1 MPQDRFAPVYSQDW
15 DVRVRAIEGYLSN
28 LASLPASV
36 ASAMQTGDFSGLVSS
51 STSSSSPGLVFD
63 SLLDVTITTPASG
76 DLPVYSSAGW
86 VNQQWT
92 PGKLGVGTTLTPT
105 HRFELEDGNY
115 TAWFDGQNSNPLSGA
130 RGWHISKVKTV
141 ALPHTITWH
150 VDGHSS
156 WEIGMDFD
164 TNNALSSG
172 FGNADF
178 VVAYDPT
185 AGKNDAGVGAGT
197 GADIFRFSPAEAS
210 VAGDN
215 YGRVGLGFR
224 QGSPNTA
231 GSAWFTVTGPP
242 DVVGLNVS
250 TNSTFSYG
258 LKMVQRGAHNRAL
271 LNHNDKFAIGTD
283 YAAANAQNYQLRD
296 LVAGVT
302 RWFVD
307 SAGRH
312 QIGGTSPTGQL
323 HVTRAAV
330 AANPTSPTYL
340 KVEAVADTAMTAG
353 TEVVDVLFDCS
364 RTLQFSTGA
373 ITAQRAWKLLAPTY
387 GFVAASTVTDAA
399 TLYVDRQPQAGTNA
413 TLTSSWAI
421 WVDDGPSRFDGP
433 VQAFNFANAVA
444 NKTANYTLTAS
455 DGTVTG
461 DTTGGGF
468 TLTLPTAVGIAGR
481 IYYVKNTG
489 SPANNLTIATT
500 GGQTIDGAA
509 TQVISAT
516 NASLSVQS
524 NGSNWILV

>member
-1 MPQDRFAPVYSQDW
+1 MSQDRFAPVYSQDW
-15 DVRVRAIEGYLSN
+15 DVRVRAIESYLSN

-51 STSSSSPGLVFD
+51 SSSSSAPGLVFD
-63 SLLDVTITTPASG
+63 SLLDVTITSPVSG

-185 AGKNDAGVGAGT
+185 AGKNDAGALTGT

-224 QGSPNTA
+224 QGTPNTA
-231 GSAWFTVTGPP
+231 GAAWFTVTGPP

-296 LVAGVT
+296 LVAGAT

-307 SAGRH
+307 SSGRF
-312 QIGGTSPTGQL
+312 QIGGTSPTAFL
-323 HVTRAAV
+323 HLPAGAAGASNAPLKFVSGTSLTTAEAGAWEFDGTDFFATPIATRKKLVLA
-330 AANPTSPTYL
+330 PTSPTAYTPTNVTTDRSYDANATTL
-340 KVEAVADTAMTAG
+340 DEIA
-353 TEVVDVLFDCS
+353 DVLG
-364 RTLQFSTGA
+364 TLIADLQA
-373 ITAQRAWKLLAPTY
+373 IK
-387 GFVAASTVTDAA
+387 
-399 TLYVDRQPQAGTNA
+399 
-413 TLTSSWAI
+413 AI
-421 WVDDGPSRFDGP
+421 G
-433 VQAFNFANAVA
+433 
-444 NKTANYTLTAS
+444 
-455 DGTVTG
+455 
-461 DTTGGGF
+461 
-468 TLTLPTAVGIAGR
+468 
-481 IYYVKNTG
+481 
-489 SPANNLTIATT
+489 
-500 GGQTIDGAA
+500 
-509 TQVISAT
+509 
-516 NASLSVQS
+516 
-524 NGSNWILV
+524 